1 MISLFTII
9 HKVKIIIH
17 IDKMTYVHDNIY
29 SALVY
34 HIRTSLKVYSLHS
47 IYIKH
52 MYIDKIVIYIIIS
65 TVT

>member
-1 MISLFTII
+1 
-9 HKVKIIIH
+9 
-17 IDKMTYVHDNIY
+17 MTYVHGNIY

-52 MYIDKIVIYIIIS
+52 MYIDKIVIYVIIF